1 MNELHFYK
9 NKQSAKR
16 CSSKTKQ
23 TVLNKSNKP
32 NLRKHILKTHSN
44 SLGENSGQNHE
55 TKGDRVEI
63 EANMSE
69 VNGPLDVIEEEI
81 IETDLTEPVEN
92 ETNTKDNIAEIE
104 TFLDKKPYKCINV
117 MHLLHI

>member
-1 MNELHFYK
+1 M
-9 NKQSAKR
+9 
-16 CSSKTKQ
+16 
-23 TVLNKSNKP
+23 NKSNKP